1 MINPQNIHCLAIN
14 YPGVGI
20 SNVPPLYFVKAKS
33 SLCYNFSKIKYP
45 ADIKKLWTEV
55 ELGIVVNENIYN
67 ISEVE
72 ADSYIEG
79 FTVCADLTCSNIAG
93 RDHHLAFSKSRKGFC
108 PVNENITKTGLNS
121 LKSAKLITE
130 INGKIT
136 QVGCL
141 DDMIFGPYKSLSYIS
156 SITELQKGDLLL
168 TGTPAGV
175 ENNIIY
181 KGDKIRHVIDNITE
195 LEYEIE

>member
-1 MINPQNIHCLAIN
+1 MINPQNIHCLALN
-14 YPGVGI
+14 YPGVGV
-20 SNVPPLYFVKAKS
+20 SNAPPLYFVKAKS
-33 SLCYNFSKIKYP
+33 SLCYNFSIIKYP
-45 ADIKKLWTEV
+45 VDIKKLWTEV
-55 ELGIVVNENIYN
+55 ELGIVVNKNIYN
-67 ISEVE
+67 ISESE
-72 ADSYIEG
+72 AASYIEG

-108 PVNENITKTGLNS
+108 PINEKITKIGLDS

-130 INGKIT
+130 INGRIT
-136 QVGCL
+136 QTGRL
-141 DDMIFGPYKSLSYIS
+141 DDMIFGPSKSLSYIS

-175 ENNIIY
+175 ENNIIC
-181 KGDKIRHVIDNITE
+181 KGDKIRHIIDNVTE